1 MSSVHCIALRHLEA
15 DLFRGPGWKPF
26 VTSEEEE
33 RFEEL
38 EKGILVFH
46 PKASSIR
53 LHQDK

>member
-46 PKASSIR
+46 PKASSIC